1 MGSGID
7 WMDAIALWV
16 SGLPGAVGRIP
27 AFGVGPLLMASVGLF
42 VLCLLRTRLRLAG
55 GALAL
60 AAIAIGSQH
69 PTPRRHG

>member
-7 WMDAIALWV
+7 WMNAIALWV